1 MRDFLFPDGKI
12 WVLEGSGEL
21 AIANLGQGSVALLLF
36 SDEYL
41 ASAFAL
47 DGGLAG
53 KTAKLIHGGKS
64 LVNILRQS
72 RERGV
77 THVGVDATFGKGTHV
92 LMIDKAIEQIEKG
105 RPPEGEVP
113 DASGAIL
120 ERWEGIARRKGE
132 P

>member
-21 AIANLGQGSVALLLF
+21 AIANLGQGNLALLLF
-36 SDEYL
+36 SNEHL

-53 KTAKLIHGGKS
+53 KAAKLIHGGKS
-64 LVNILRQS
+64 LVSLLHQS

-77 THVGVDATFGKGTHV
+77 THVGVDATFGKGTYV
-92 LMIDKAIEQIEKG
+92 LVIDKAIEHLEKG
-105 RPPEGEVP
+105 KPPEGEVP
-113 DASGAIL
+113 DAS
-120 ERWEGIARRKGE
+120 
-132 P
+132 